1 MASINIQL
9 PAMDAQHSIEIQVK
23 VNGEKKIYN
32 YRIEILR
39 WEDCRETDNQAQ
51 CLKELIGKYDQQWR
65 VIQIGNPTQEDIP
78 IMFKQSSH

>member
-39 WEDCRETDNQAQ
+39 WEDCRETDNRAQ